1 MAKVC
6 DIWFKKDQKDR
17 CYYTLQGC
25 YNNDEFDVI
34 TKYKSWMF
42 KSWKTGKEEKVFC
55 FIEDYSR
62 RIFWSYIGFA
72 PIIIRLLQQRDY
84 IINEDEPNEKRYV
97 MSYLINGK
105 ENFNSKDIIIGSMFF
120 KLWDFQ
126 EEAVKSWIDN
136 GCCGIIKSPTG
147 SGKSIVA
154 CDIIKKMNVRTLIS
168 VHTSDLMINVWF
180 NNIVEQFSE
189 GIKGRIGLV
198 GGGLSKND
206 RLNMRLDGNC
216 SFEYNIGKDIVIT
229 TAQSV
234 LNKLDR
240 LSEERFGLVIFD
252 ECLPYSTLINTTK
265 GCYKIGELY
274 DSYSDENK
282 RYLVER
288 MEVNCI
294 NLETMNVIESKFIP
308 KKTAIKR
315 MYEIKTETGISFVS
329 SYDHKYI
336 TDKDKNGNIDYSEIY
351 KCKNIGYSLIR
362 SYDNRDECIRARLFG
377 YILGDG
383 NLNSKNY
390 RAEVYGSYEDMLRME
405 KDINKIGFTISDLK
419 DMKDVKSIITTE
431 DGEELE
437 VCGDVCIIGLSSE
450 FGHYL
455 SSIGYPFGKK
465 TNKIY
470 DIPNWIME
478 GSVDIK
484 REFLAGFMGAEV
496 MRPRERLK
504 RSFEA
509 IRFNYYK
516 REDLVEDSMSF
527 ANQLTKLFSEFDI
540 AISKVEVLEGN
551 IRKDGTTSKEIRFTI
566 SNSKESMVNL
576 LNIGYRY
583 CKEREVYAEIIR
595 QYYLYTN
602 KITDK
607 TIKTSDFVIELYKS
621 GYAQRNIINM
631 INSINNKKNSVSLM
645 NFFTDEKKDKY
656 ELDEVEYI
664 DIDKSMIDHWRANWK
679 TNEFSNG
686 YSKNNVVEF
695 KDWLKKVNGNIIFL
709 DVTSRKFVKEEQGYD
724 LEILNENHN
733 YIVNTGINVHNCHH
747 YSAENFRKVAN
758 AVRAPYKLGLS
769 ATLNRPDGTYPM
781 FEGMLGGRCF
791 DISIKKLVDKGVL
804 VQPIFETMV
813 VNDHPIQMEIATCG
827 LKQLELSRYIKKLS
841 SSSVVKKDYI
851 LDLVKGLTLNNKKFI
866 MYTDWV
872 TPVDGV
878 FTRDDYVKYLQD
890 MDVRVVG
897 VSSELSGK
905 QREQLFDA
913 LKKGKL
919 DGLVFGSLGSEGVN
933 IPAVDSVVMCNATAS
948 TIRYPQRVGRAM
960 RSLRDNS
967 KRYAFIY
974 EILLD
979 TPKEHEWAAKNFYEY
994 KTEGYRKKKIL
1005 IDNGK
1010 VISVE

>member
-1 MAKVC
+1 MCAKVC

-25 YNNDEFDVI
+25 YSDDEFDAI

-55 FIEDYSR
+55 FIENYNER
-62 RIFWSYIGFA
+62 KFWSYIGFA
-72 PIIIRLLQQRDY
+72 PIIIRLLQQRNY
-84 IINEDEPNEKRYV
+84 IINENKPNEKRHV

-105 ENFNSKDIIIGSMFF
+105 ENFNSKDIIIGSMYY

-168 VHTSDLMINVWF
+168 VHTADLMINVWF

-189 GIKGRIGLV
+189 GIKGRIGLI

-252 ECLPYSTLINTTK
+252 E
-265 GCYKIGELY
+265 
-274 DSYSDENK
+274 
-282 RYLVER
+282 V
-288 MEVNCI
+288 
-294 NLETMNVIESKFIP
+294 
-308 KKTAIKR
+308 
-315 MYEIKTETGISFVS
+315 
-329 SYDHKYI
+329 
-336 TDKDKNGNIDYSEIY
+336 
-351 KCKNIGYSLIR
+351 
-362 SYDNRDECIRARLFG
+362 
-377 YILGDG
+377 
-383 NLNSKNY
+383 
-390 RAEVYGSYEDMLRME
+390 
-405 KDINKIGFTISDLK
+405 
-419 DMKDVKSIITTE
+419 
-431 DGEELE
+431 
-437 VCGDVCIIGLSSE
+437 
-450 FGHYL
+450 
-455 SSIGYPFGKK
+455 
-465 TNKIY
+465 
-470 DIPNWIME
+470 
-478 GSVDIK
+478 
-484 REFLAGFMGAEV
+484 
-496 MRPRERLK
+496 
-504 RSFEA
+504 
-509 IRFNYYK
+509 
-516 REDLVEDSMSF
+516 
-527 ANQLTKLFSEFDI
+527 
-540 AISKVEVLEGN
+540 
-551 IRKDGTTSKEIRFTI
+551 
-566 SNSKESMVNL
+566 
-576 LNIGYRY
+576 
-583 CKEREVYAEIIR
+583 
-595 QYYLYTN
+595 
-602 KITDK
+602 
-607 TIKTSDFVIELYKS
+607 
-621 GYAQRNIINM
+621 
-631 INSINNKKNSVSLM
+631 
-645 NFFTDEKKDKY
+645 
-656 ELDEVEYI
+656 
-664 DIDKSMIDHWRANWK
+664 
-679 TNEFSNG
+679 
-686 YSKNNVVEF
+686 
-695 KDWLKKVNGNIIFL
+695 
-709 DVTSRKFVKEEQGYD
+709 
-724 LEILNENHN
+724 
-733 YIVNTGINVHNCHH
+733 HH
-747 YSAENFRKVAN
+747 YSSEQFRKVAN

-841 SSSVVKKDYI
+841 SSSVIKKDYI

-905 QREQLFDA
+905 QREYLFDA

-967 KRYAFIY
+967 KRYAYIY
-974 EILLD
+974 EVLLD

-994 KTEGYRKKKIL
+994 RTEGYRKKKIL

-1010 VISVE
+1010 VVSVE